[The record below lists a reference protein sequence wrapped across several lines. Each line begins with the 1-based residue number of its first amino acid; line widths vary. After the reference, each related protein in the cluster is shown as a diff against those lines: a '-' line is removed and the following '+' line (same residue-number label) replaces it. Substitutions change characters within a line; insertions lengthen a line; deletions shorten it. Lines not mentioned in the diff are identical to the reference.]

1 MISFLTFD
9 FSGQDQVRGEAP
21 GVRTEALD
29 LVRREPSLSKVEE
42 GGGGEGG
49 EGGFI
54 ESRADKFILSPVERL
69 GKC

>member
-29 LVRREPSLSKVEE
+29 LVRREPSLSQVEE
-42 GGGGEGG
+42 GGGGRG
-49 EGGFI
+49 EEGFI

>member
-42 GGGGEGG
+42 GGG
-49 EGGFI
+49 
-54 ESRADKFILSPVERL
+54 EREEREDL
-69 GKC
+69 

>member
-9 FSGQDQVRGEAP
+9 FSSQDQVRGEAP

-42 GGGGEGG
+42 GGG
-49 EGGFI
+49 
-54 ESRADKFILSPVERL
+54 EREEREDL
-69 GKC
+69 